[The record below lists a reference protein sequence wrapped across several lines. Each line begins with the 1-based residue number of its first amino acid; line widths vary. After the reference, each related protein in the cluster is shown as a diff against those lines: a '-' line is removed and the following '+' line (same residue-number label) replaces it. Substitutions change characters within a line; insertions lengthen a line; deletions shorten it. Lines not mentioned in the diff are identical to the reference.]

1 MSEPTSGD
9 RGERQERLKEI
20 VKELHAGVPVEKL
33 QKTFAKIIKDTSP
46 EEIAAM
52 ENALIEEGFP
62 VDEVRRLCDVH
73 VRVFDKALK
82 KLGRPGKVP
91 GHPVYTFL
99 QENKAAKEI
108 LKELDKRSKHLRDND
123 TKMGAVAAFAE
134 SFARF
139 KQIEKHYA
147 RKEYQLFPA
156 LERKGFTGPT
166 KVMWSKHDEIRATI
180 KDAEAA
186 LHAKDWKNLR
196 EHVKSLRDAAK
207 KMIFLEEKILY
218 PTASR
223 KLADVEWAEIK
234 RGESEIGYAWVTPSN
249 LWDAEIA
256 KALSLAHGRAAP
268 AVAASDAAARPAA
281 AAHAAAGSG
290 SPGAPPDAGANTG
303 ATGAADSTPSA
314 GPAGIALAEGV
325 LSRGQIDLMMRALPV
340 DVTFVDENDVVRY
353 YSASEHRI
361 FPRSPGIIGRA
372 VQNCH
377 PPKSVHV
384 VSDII
389 TSFREKT
396 KSVAEFWI
404 RSNGQ
409 FIHIRYFPV
418 YDAQGVYRG
427 VVEVSQ
433 EVSGIRALEGERRIL
448 DW

>member
-1 MSEPTSGD
+1 MNEPMSGD
-9 RGERQERLKEI
+9 RGERREILKRI
-20 VKELHAGVPVEKL
+20 VKDLHAGVPVEKL
-33 QKTFAKIIKDTSP
+33 RKTFAKLIKDTSP
-46 EEIAAM
+46 EEIAGM

-82 KLGRPGKVP
+82 KVGKPSKVP

-99 QENKAAKEI
+99 QENKAAKGI

-123 TKMGAVAAFAE
+123 SKMGAVAAFAE
-134 SFARF
+134 TFGRF
-139 KQIEKHYA
+139 REIEKHYA

-180 KDAEAA
+180 KEAETA
-186 LHAKDWKNLR
+186 LHAKDWKTLR
-196 EHVKSLRDAAK
+196 ERVKSLRDAVK
-207 KMIFLEEKILY
+207 KMIFLEERILY

-223 KLADVEWAEIK
+223 KLTDVEWAEIK
-234 RGESEIGYAWVTPSN
+234 RGESDIGYAWITPSN
-249 LWDAEIA
+249 LWDGEIA
-256 KALSLAHGRAAP
+256 KALALAHGEP
-268 AVAASDAAARPAA
+268 VPGE
-281 AAHAAAGSG
+281 AAAGGAASS
-290 SPGAPPDAGANTG
+290 SPAARAPAGAVG
-303 ATGAADSTPSA
+303 RGAAP
-314 GPAGIALAEGV
+314 GPAAEGV
-325 LSRGQIDLMMRALPV
+325 PASGPAAIGLSEGALAPEQLDLMLRALPV

-384 VSDII
+384 VNDII
-389 TSFREKT
+389 RSFRDKT

-404 RSNGQ
+404 QSKGQ
-409 FIHIRYFPV
+409 FVHIRYFPV
-418 YDAQGVYRG
+418 YDAAGAYRG

>member
-20 VKELHAGVPVEKL
+20 IKELHAGVPVEKL

-123 TKMGAVAAFAE
+123 TKMGALAAFAE

-180 KDAEAA
+180 RAAEAA

-223 KLADVEWAEIK
+223 KLTDVEWADIK

-256 KALSLAHGRAAP
+256 KALSLAHGGAP
-268 AVAASDAAARPAA
+268 AAGTGSG
-281 AAHAAAGSG
+281 AAAGAATGSG
-290 SPGAPPDAGANTG
+290 ATDAPRDSGANAG
-303 ATGAADSTPSA
+303 GSGAAGSVPFA
-314 GPAGIALAEGV
+314 GPGGIILSEGAL
-325 LSRGQIDLMMRALPV
+325 SPGQIDLMMRALPV

-384 VSDII
+384 VNDII
-389 TSFREKT
+389 KSFREKT

-404 RSNGQ
+404 QSNGQ

-433 EVSGIRALEGERRIL
+433 EVSGVRALEGERRIL